1 MPAASTAAP
10 SDRHVSIDAV
20 RGFAV
25 LGILLMNIV
34 GMGLPA
40 FAYLDPTYAGGST
53 GADLWTWAANNV
65 LTDGK
70 MRALFTMLFGASAV
84 LIAERA
90 EGGRPGPAQTH
101 YRRMFWLFVIGMIH
115 AYFLWW
121 GDILVTYA
129 LAGFVIFPFR
139 KLSRA
144 RAGGRRRRDPGRP
157 ARPQPVR
164 GRSAEGAARGRRRAR
179 ATPRPRRSRPG
190 RRRRSSSRPPQMKAV
205 EIAGYRGG
213 FVDALQV
220 RALAA
225 RLLQT
230 YLMPTDEI
238 PEAIGQMFLGM
249 ALFRSGFFTLRW
261 PSRAYWAAIAVGYL
275 LAAPPTAWLAWRI
288 QQSGFDPLVLNRL
301 EAWQQLSRPLIA
313 MAHASVLLLTVR
325 SGAAQA
331 VVNRLAAAGRM
342 AFSNYLMTSIITT
355 LVFCGFGLGL
365 YGRLSRF
372 QELAVVA
379 GVWVFILAW
388 SKPWL
393 ARFHYGPFE
402 WAWRSLV
409 RWTPQPFVRG
419 APGACGGGGL
429 SVYCR
434 GSSRWYQLS
443 GSNRGPLDPQ
453 SSALTN

>member
-1 MPAASTAAP
+1 VEQAGTTGAG
-10 SDRHVSIDAV
+10 RHISIDAV

-40 FAYLDPTYAGGST
+40 FAYVDPTYAGGST
-53 GADLWTWAANNV
+53 GADLWTWAVNNV

-84 LIAERA
+84 LIAQRA
-90 EGGRPGPAQTH
+90 EGGKPGPAATH
-101 YRRMFWLFVIGMIH
+101 YRRMLWLFLFGMVH

-129 LAGFVIFPFR
+129 LAGLVIFPFR
-139 KLSRA
+139 KLGWRLQLGIGVAVLAALLGLNLFEA
-144 RAGGRRRRDPGRP
+144 RELTAMHTAAMAPG
-157 ARPQPVR
+157 
-164 GRSAEGAARGRRRAR
+164 
-179 ATPRPRRSRPG
+179 ATPDAVRAWQEASQIVAPSANLG
-190 RRRRSSSRPPQMKAV
+190 RQ

-213 FVDALQV
+213 FLDALRV
-220 RALAA
+220 RSLAA
-225 RLLQT
+225 RLLQL
-230 YLMPTDEI
+230 YLMPTSEI
-238 PEAIGQMFLGM
+238 PEAIGQMFVGM
-249 ALFRSGFFTLRW
+249 ALFRTGFFTLRW
-261 PSRAYWAAIAVGYL
+261 SSRAYLVMIAVGYL
-275 LAAPPTAWLAWRI
+275 IAAPVTAWLAWTI
-288 QQSGFDPLVLNRL
+288 WKAGFEPLTLNRL
-301 EAWQQLSRPLIA
+301 EDWQQLTRPLIGL
-313 MAHASVLLLTVR
+313 AHASVILLIVR

-331 VVNRLAAAGRM
+331 LVGRLAAAGRM

-355 LVFCGFGLGL
+355 LLFDGFGLGL

-379 GVWVFILAW
+379 SVWVFILVW

-409 RWTPQPFVRG
+409 RWSPQPFVR
-419 APGACGGGGL
+419 A
-429 SVYCR
+429 R
-434 GSSRWYQLS
+434 SR
-443 GSNRGPLDPQ
+443 P
-453 SSALTN
+453 AAAAT

>member
-1 MPAASTAAP
+1 MSDAAGGTKT
-10 SDRHVSIDAV
+10 DRYISIDAV

-53 GADLWTWAANNV
+53 GADLWTWGINNV

-101 YRRMFWLFVIGMIH
+101 YRRMFWLFVIGMLH

-129 LAGFVIFPFR
+129 LAGLVIFPFR
-139 KLSRA
+139 KLAVRTQVIIGVVILTGLLVA
-144 RAGGRRRRDPGRP
+144 NLMVANELDALYAAAKAPG
-157 ARPQPVR
+157 
-164 GRSAEGAARGRRRAR
+164 
-179 ATPRPRRSRPG
+179 ATPAAISAWQEASQLVAPS
-190 RRRRSSSRPPQMKAV
+190 QALKLQ
-205 EIAGYRGG
+205 ELAGYRGG
-213 FVDALQV
+213 FMDALRV

-225 RLLQT
+225 RLIQT
-230 YLMPTDEI
+230 YLMPTSEI

-249 ALFRSGFFTLRW
+249 ALFRSGFFTLKWSTR
-261 PSRAYWAAIAVGYL
+261 RYQAAIAIGYL
-275 LAAPPTAWLAWRI
+275 LAAPATAWLAWKI
-288 QQSGFDPLVLNRL
+288 QQSNFDPLVLNRL
-301 EAWQQLSRPLIA
+301 EAWQQVTRPLIA
-313 MAHASVLLLTVR
+313 LAHASVLLLIIR
-325 SGAAQA
+325 AGAAQA
-331 VVNRLAAAGRM
+331 VVNRLSAAGRM

-355 LVFCGFGLGL
+355 LLFDGFGVGL
-365 YGRLSRF
+365 YGHLSRF
-372 QELAVVA
+372 GELAVVA

-409 RWTPQPFVRG
+409 KWGPQPFVRKG
-419 APGACGGGGL
+419 AGA
-429 SVYCR
+429 
-434 GSSRWYQLS
+434 
-443 GSNRGPLDPQ
+443 
-453 SSALTN
+453 AAAAA

>member
-1 MPAASTAAP
+1 MDRAITASEAG
-10 SDRHVSIDAV
+10 RHASIDAV

-40 FAYLDPTYAGGST
+40 FSYIDPTYAGGST
-53 GADLWTWAANNV
+53 GADLWTWAVNNV

-90 EGGRPGPAQTH
+90 EGGHPGPAATH
-101 YRRMFWLFVIGMIH
+101 YRRMIWLFVFGMLH

-121 GDILVTYA
+121 GDILVTYS
-129 LAGFVIFPFR
+129 LAGLVIFPFR
-139 KLSRA
+139 KLSWQAQLAIGVVVLVALLGANLWEAGQLEAMRA
-144 RAGGRRRRDPGRP
+144 AALAPGGSPDAVKAWQDASQLVAPSTTLRDL
-157 ARPQPVR
+157 
-164 GRSAEGAARGRRRAR
+164 EL
-179 ATPRPRRSRPG
+179 
-190 RRRRSSSRPPQMKAV
+190 
-205 EIAGYRGG
+205 AGYRGG
-213 FVDALQV
+213 FMDALRV

-230 YLMPTDEI
+230 YLMPTNEI
-238 PEAIGQMFLGM
+238 PEAIGQMFVGM
-249 ALFRSGFFTLRW
+249 ALFRTGFFTLRW
-261 PSRAYWAAIAVGYL
+261 SSRAYLAMIAVGYL
-275 LAAPPTAWLAWRI
+275 VAAPATAWIAWKI
-288 QQSGFDPLVLNRL
+288 WSAGFEPLTLNRL
-301 EAWQQLSRPLIA
+301 EDWQQVTRPLIGL
-313 MAHASVLLLTVR
+313 AHASMILLLVR

-331 VVNRLAAAGRM
+331 VVNRLSAAGRM
-342 AFSNYLMTSIITT
+342 AFSNYLMTSIITS

-372 QELAVVA
+372 QELAVVV

-388 SKPWL
+388 SRPWL

-409 RWTPQPFVRG
+409 RWKPQPFLRQQRAEAEAV
-419 APGACGGGGL
+419 A
-429 SVYCR
+429 
-434 GSSRWYQLS
+434 
-443 GSNRGPLDPQ
+443 
-453 SSALTN
+453 

>member
-1 MPAASTAAP
+1 MPGAASAAEAN
-10 SDRHVSIDAV
+10 RHISIDAV

-53 GADLWTWAANNV
+53 GADLWTWAVNNV

-90 EGGRPGPAQTH
+90 ERAQDGPGPAQTH
-101 YRRMFWLFVIGMIH
+101 YRRMFWLFVIGMVH

-121 GDILVTYA
+121 GDILVTYS
-129 LAGFVIFPFR
+129 LAGLVIFPFR
-139 KLSRA
+139 KLSVRTQVIIGVAVLAVLLGANLYVAGQLDGLRA
-144 RAGGRRRRDPGRP
+144 AATAPG
-157 ARPQPVR
+157 
-164 GRSAEGAARGRRRAR
+164 
-179 ATPRPRRSRPG
+179 ATPAAV
-190 RRRRSSSRPPQMKAV
+190 KAWEDASQLV
-205 EIAGYRGG
+205 APSPALGAQEIAGYRGG
-213 FVDALQV
+213 FLDALRV
-220 RALAA
+220 RAMAS
-225 RLLQT
+225 RLIQM
-230 YLMPTDEI
+230 YLMPTSEI

-249 ALFRSGFFTLRW
+249 ALFRSGFFTLKWSTR
-261 PSRAYWAAIAVGYL
+261 RYQATIGIGYL
-275 LAAPPTAWLAWRI
+275 LAVPATAWLAWKI
-288 QQSGFDPLVLNRL
+288 QQSNFDPLVLNRL
-301 EAWQQLSRPLIA
+301 EAWQQVTRPLIA
-313 MAHASVLLLTVR
+313 LAHASVLLLVIR
-325 SGAAQA
+325 AGAVQA
-331 VVNRLAAAGRM
+331 VVNRLTAAGRM

-355 LVFCGFGLGL
+355 VLFCGFGFDL

-372 QELAVVA
+372 GELAVVA

-409 RWTPQPFVRG
+409 RWKPQPFLRRR
-419 APGACGGGGL
+419 AQPA
-429 SVYCR
+429 
-434 GSSRWYQLS
+434 
-443 GSNRGPLDPQ
+443 
-453 SSALTN
+453 SAAA